1 VGPLTN
7 TVPFRMKK
15 TNQIKLFLEK
25 PTPTLRSVSFLFGG
39 ILPHWRRV
47 EELGSIPFIRD
58 VAKKTDST
66 KYAMPALL
74 LTTSILGNGKPEMTI
89 LSMVY
94 TKLLCTNAHLGGRRV
109 DAHHFNVYIC
119 GSRSG
124 IAILDS
130 DKTLICLRTALHF
143 IGSLIRKKCRFFLLK
158 TNHLFRCEIL
168 EKMVSCI
175 NDSQWKIGTFF
186 SNYLAKKKKFR
197 LRTKKINFGL
207 NQQPDCAVILNADR
221 KSSVI
226 LEAARSQI
234 PIVFL
239 VDSTIPGESH
249 KRITYPIPANDSI
262 QFVYLFCHLVTK
274 TGILERKSVHEPM
287 QTGLKAVDSLVPIG
301 RGRREL
307 IIGGR
312 KTSICSATSRVTKTR
327 SIYTAADSELFLA
340 VLPFLS
346 EMPEQVVS
354 TVEPF
359 LSTIPEQVVP
369 TYIPQMQNFIG
380 ETTTSLPQL
389 QGEAGP
395 SNSTGGGAAPS
406 SSIYLA
412 YAAEH
417 ASFLKAISEELYRRV
432 GEQINLKSPLD
443 EENIRNIVYKIM
455 NDDFELFFDPIED
468 LKDWLQFIK
477 ANPLSF
483 QDLIQFW
490 MALAK

>member
-1 VGPLTN
+1 
-7 TVPFRMKK
+7 
-15 TNQIKLFLEK
+15 
-25 PTPTLRSVSFLFGG
+25 
-39 ILPHWRRV
+39 
-47 EELGSIPFIRD
+47 
-58 VAKKTDST
+58 
-66 KYAMPALL
+66 
-74 LTTSILGNGKPEMTI
+74 
-89 LSMVY
+89 
-94 TKLLCTNAHLGGRRV
+94 
-109 DAHHFNVYIC
+109 
-119 GSRSG
+119 
-124 IAILDS
+124 
-130 DKTLICLRTALHF
+130 
-143 IGSLIRKKCRFFLLK
+143 
-158 TNHLFRCEIL
+158 
-168 EKMVSCI
+168 
-175 NDSQWKIGTFF
+175 
-186 SNYLAKKKKFR
+186 
-197 LRTKKINFGL
+197 
-207 NQQPDCAVILNADR
+207 
-221 KSSVI
+221 
-226 LEAARSQI
+226 
-234 PIVFL
+234 
-239 VDSTIPGESH
+239 
-249 KRITYPIPANDSI
+249 
-262 QFVYLFCHLVTK
+262 
-274 TGILERKSVHEPM
+274 M